1 MAESGVDGAARRR
14 VNLTVTALTVGTA
27 LNPLNSSMIAVAL
40 LSLQRDFGLDLAT
53 ITWVITVF
61 YIAAIIGQP
70 LMGRIID
77 ALGAR
82 RIFLIGMVV
91 VVIAAVLA
99 PVGGSF
105 VLVCV
110 SRVLLAIGTS
120 VAFPAAVALVG
131 QLSAAGGIPVPR
143 LLARIQVTNTA
154 GAAVG
159 PVLGGVLVLLAG
171 WEAVFLVN
179 IPLAVVGFAGV
190 AVLAPR
196 DARRSGVTAGRLL
209 VNLDP
214 AGVLA
219 FGIAMSA
226 IVVFALDTSG
236 GLDWWLLAVGV
247 VALALF
253 IWRELRARLP
263 FIDVRML
270 ARSATLRTVYLAFTL
285 FSGLFYL
292 AFFGLPQ
299 LLEDRGGYSTAIVGL
314 LMLPLAAFTVVL
326 APLVARLIER
336 WGVRPLYVWGAVIL
350 VPAAAALALG
360 VVTTDA
366 IWMLV
371 AAAALGIPYCVIGLA
386 ATQAIQATA
395 PARQIGAAS
404 GLLQSTRYLGAIV
417 ATVMLG
423 QFIGSGITPEGW
435 GAIAVGATVLG
446 IAHLVI
452 VAVWARSA
460 ARRRADGG

>member
-1 MAESGVDGAARRR
+1 MAERGVGGSARRR
-14 VNLTVTALTVGTA
+14 ANLTITALTFGTS
-27 LNPLNSSMIAVAL
+27 LSPLNSSMIAVAL
-40 LSLQRDFGLDLAT
+40 LSLQRDFELDLAT
-53 ITWVITVF
+53 VTWVITVF

-91 VVIAAVLA
+91 VAIAAVLG

-110 SRVLLAIGTS
+110 SRGLLAIGTS

-171 WEAVFLVN
+171 WQAVFLVN
-179 IPLAVVGFAGV
+179 IPLAVVGFVGV

-196 DARRSGVTAGRLL
+196 DVPRTGVTAGRLF

-219 FGIAMSA
+219 FAIAMSA
-226 IVVFALDTSG
+226 LVVFALDTSG
-236 GLDWWLLAVGV
+236 GLDWWLLVAGV
-247 VALALF
+247 AALALF
-253 IWRELRARLP
+253 VWREWRARLP

-270 ARSATLRTVYLAFTL
+270 ARNGTLRTVYLAFTV

-314 LMLPLAAFTVVL
+314 LMLPLATFTVVL

-336 WGVRPLYVWGAVIL
+336 WGVRPVFLWGAVIL
-350 VPAAAALALG
+350 VPAAATLALG

-386 ATQAIQATA
+386 ATQTVQETA
-395 PARQIGAAS
+395 PAGQIGAAS
-404 GLLQSTRYLGAIV
+404 GLLQSMRYLGAIV

-423 QFIGSGITPEGW
+423 QFIGTGITPEGW
-435 GAIAVGATVLG
+435 GAVAVGATVLG
-446 IAHLVI
+446 TAHLAI
-452 VAVWARSA
+452 VAVWARA
-460 ARRRADGG
+460 ARSRDQRDD

>member
-1 MAESGVDGAARRR
+1 MAEGGVGGAARRR
-14 VNLTVTALTVGTA
+14 ASLTITALTVGTA

-40 LSLQRDFGLDLAT
+40 LSLQSDFGLDLAT
-53 ITWVITVF
+53 VTWVITVF

-82 RIFLIGMVV
+82 RIFLVGMVV
-91 VVIAAVLA
+91 VAIAAVLA
-99 PVGGSF
+99 PLGGSF

-171 WEAVFLVN
+171 WQAVFLVN
-179 IPLAVVGFAGV
+179 VPLAVVAFAGV

-196 DARRSGVTAGRLL
+196 DSPREGVSPGRLF

-219 FGIAMSA
+219 FAVGMSA
-226 IVVFALDTSG
+226 LVVFALDTSA
-236 GLDWWLLAVGV
+236 GLDWWLLAVGIV
-247 VALALF
+247 VLALF
-253 IWRELRARLP
+253 VWREWRAKLP

-285 FSGLFYL
+285 FSALFYL

-299 LLEDRGGYSTAIVGL
+299 LLEDRGGYSTAIVGV

-326 APLVARLIER
+326 APLVARIVER
-336 WGVRPLYVWGAVIL
+336 RGARAVFIGGAVIL
-350 VPAAAALALG
+350 VPAAASLGLG

-366 IWMLV
+366 IWML
-371 AAAALGIPYCVIGLA
+371 AAAAAMGIPYCVIGLA
-386 ATQAIQATA
+386 ATQTMQQAA
-395 PARQIGAAS
+395 PAGQIGAAS
-404 GLLQSTRYLGAIV
+404 GLLQSTRYLGAII
-417 ATVMLG
+417 ATVVLG
-423 QFIGSGITPEGW
+423 QAIGTGITPEGW
-435 GAIAVGATVLG
+435 AVVAVAATVLG
-446 IAHLVI
+446 LAHLAIVVI
-452 VAVWARSA
+452 GT
-460 ARRRADGG
+460 RRMPRTAE

>member
-263 FIDVRML
+263 FIDEFVEEVDREARRIVVR
-270 ARSATLRTVYLAFTL
+270 
-285 FSGLFYL
+285 
-292 AFFGLPQ
+292 PP
-299 LLEDRGGYSTAIVGL
+299 DGL
-314 LMLPLAAFTVVL
+314 LT
-326 APLVARLIER
+326 
-336 WGVRPLYVWGAVIL
+336 
-350 VPAAAALALG
+350 
-360 VVTTDA
+360 
-366 IWMLV
+366 
-371 AAAALGIPYCVIGLA
+371 
-386 ATQAIQATA
+386 
-395 PARQIGAAS
+395 
-404 GLLQSTRYLGAIV
+404 
-417 ATVMLG
+417 
-423 QFIGSGITPEGW
+423 
-435 GAIAVGATVLG
+435 
-446 IAHLVI
+446 
-452 VAVWARSA
+452 
-460 ARRRADGG
+460 